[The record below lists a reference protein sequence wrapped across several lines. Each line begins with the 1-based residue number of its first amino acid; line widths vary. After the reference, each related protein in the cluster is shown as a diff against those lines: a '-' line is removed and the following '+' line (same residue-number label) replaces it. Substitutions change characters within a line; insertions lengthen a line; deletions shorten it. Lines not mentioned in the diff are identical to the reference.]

1 MTETHARLDRFLN
14 SKDVTAITGWSRQ
27 TLWREVRAGRFPAAV
42 PTSPHRV
49 GWLESEVAR
58 WQEARIERRDNP
70 EWKKKGGGRPPKSQK
85 AKCVPKATKPWQIA
99 RAEQGERQP
108 T

>member
-1 MTETHARLDRFLN
+1 MTATPLRLDRFLA
-14 SKDVTAITGWSRQ
+14 SKEVTVITGWSRQ
-27 TLWREVRAGRFPAAV
+27 TLWREVKAQRFPAPI

-70 EWKKKGGGRPPKSQK
+70 EWKRKGGGRPPNSQK
-85 AKCVPKATKPWQIA
+85 ARRAPTATPKPWQA
-99 RAEQGERQP
+99 AQGEQRS